1 MQIIDNTKLNAK
13 RNLNLFCFVC
23 ILLYLCTHYKQVRM
37 ISKNKIKYIRS
48 LELKKNRNKE
58 GVFVAEGHKVVDDL
72 LALQPALLIV
82 ATAEWLKGKQ
92 LGAETEVIEVT
103 DEELKKVSF
112 LQHPQQVLAV
122 FRQDQATTID
132 SFGFSGIDTTELG
145 LALDG
150 VQDPGNLGTI
160 IRIADWFGITHIYCS
175 QDTADVYNPKVVQ
188 ATMGSIARVKV
199 EYGNLLGLVESLS
212 ADVPVYGTLLD
223 GENIYQQPLENRGL
237 IVMGNEGKGISP
249 ALAQKVNR
257 RLLIPNFPEGRP
269 TADSLNVAIATAITC
284 AEFRRQ
290 WK

>member
-1 MQIIDNTKLNAK
+1 
-13 RNLNLFCFVC
+13 
-23 ILLYLCTHYKQVRM
+23 M

-58 GVFVAEGHKVVDDL
+58 GKFVAEGFKVVDDL
-72 LALQPALLIV
+72 LALQPADLIV
-82 ATAEWLKGKQ
+82 ATQEWLHGKHFAAQ
-92 LGAETEVIEVT
+92 TEVIEVT
-103 DEELKKVSF
+103 EEELKKVSF

-122 FRQDQATTID
+122 FRQAQDGD
-132 SFGFSGIDTTELG
+132 FSINTQELS

-199 EYGNLLGLVESLS
+199 EYGNLLALVESLP

-223 GENIYQQPLENRGL
+223 GDNIYQQQLENRGL

-249 ALAQKVNR
+249 ALAKKVNR
-257 RLLIPNFPEGRP
+257 RLLIPNFPEGRA

-284 AEFRRQ
+284 SEFRRT
-290 WK
+290 KSL